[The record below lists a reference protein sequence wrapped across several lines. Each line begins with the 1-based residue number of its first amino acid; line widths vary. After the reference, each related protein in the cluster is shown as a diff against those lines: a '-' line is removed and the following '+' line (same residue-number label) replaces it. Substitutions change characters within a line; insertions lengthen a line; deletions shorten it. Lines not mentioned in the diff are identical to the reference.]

1 MPTATELLDRRAD
14 GVPHERLADAFLAFD
29 RWTGDDPLL
38 LLAEA
43 AAASTGQRY
52 LTGVRPTAERFRD
65 AFLETGRIGSYADLA
80 ALELDDDGLV
90 EAFGAERKRRVLL
103 EAADVLADR
112 PGDDLT
118 ALRSW
123 AAEADVYR
131 YDEDPIGAIAGVGP
145 ATFQYL
151 RMLAGVD
158 TVKPDPPTVELVE
171 GLADDLENSPLDATE
186 PLRTVASCEWLACET
201 GYRRLEID
209 RIAWWHAAD
218 EDERAAASDDGHAVG
233 SEDERAP
240 AGEDE

>member
-14 GVPHERLADAFLAFD
+14 GVPYGRLADAFLTFD
-29 RWTGDDPLL
+29 RWTGDDPLV

-52 LTGVRPTAERFRD
+52 LTGVRPTAERFR
-65 AFLETGRIGSYADLA
+65 ETFVGSGRLDSYAELA
-80 ALELDDDGLV
+80 AVELDDDELV

-103 EAADVLADR
+103 EAADALAGR
-112 PGDDLT
+112 AGDDLT

-131 YDEDPIGAIAGVGP
+131 YDEDPIGAVAGVGP

-171 GLADDLENSPLDATE
+171 GLADGLEDSPLDATE

-218 EDERAAASDDGHAVG
+218 EDERAAAAP
-233 SEDERAP
+233 ER
-240 AGEDE
+240 